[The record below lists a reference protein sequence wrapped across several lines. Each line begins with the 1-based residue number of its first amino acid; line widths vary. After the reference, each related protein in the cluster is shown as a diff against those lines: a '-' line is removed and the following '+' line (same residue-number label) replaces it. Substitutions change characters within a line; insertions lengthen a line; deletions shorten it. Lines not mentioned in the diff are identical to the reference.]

1 LFKVRTIQ
9 GLVLSCLSPK
19 TVKESVK
26 TLSKDAL
33 HDPLLLETE
42 NTYEDI

>member
-1 LFKVRTIQ
+1 LFKVGTIQ
-9 GLVLSCLSPK
+9 SLVLSCLSPK

-33 HDPLLLETE
+33 HELLLLEIE